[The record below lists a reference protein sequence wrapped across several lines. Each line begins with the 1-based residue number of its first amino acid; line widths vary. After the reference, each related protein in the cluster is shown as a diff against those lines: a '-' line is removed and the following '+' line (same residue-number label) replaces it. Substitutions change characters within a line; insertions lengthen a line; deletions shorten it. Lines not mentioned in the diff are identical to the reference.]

1 MEQNEVKKTKQNTYI
16 GSYNDYSFCYLISP
30 YTSNNARINAYLK
43 EKVDLISDFL
53 NMNRARLKIK
63 SYSINDFSINLV
75 VISGTNTSYIKNLE
89 NALSEITSY
98 MKSIEVP
105 SNDFCPICG
114 ESLKEDEMIVSEI
127 DHLPIIVDKKCVEEI
142 NKIEQLKID
151 EFNLTPNNYGKG
163 ILGALIGCGIGFIV
177 WLIIGVC
184 GFISWWVALLIP
196 FAGSY
201 FYDLLG
207 GKRTSKKIIIVD
219 SISLIAVLL
228 GTFSVYL
235 IIVGQQVSE
244 NHIDMNVFEALIY
257 LLEND
262 KEFLL
267 GFIKDISISL
277 VFGVAEIIALSIVM
291 KKQIGTY
298 FTRKK

>member
-1 MEQNEVKKTKQNTYI
+1 M
-16 GSYNDYSFCYLISP
+16 
-30 YTSNNARINAYLK
+30 
-43 EKVDLISDFL
+43 
-53 NMNRARLKIK
+53 
-63 SYSINDFSINLV
+63 
-75 VISGTNTSYIKNLE
+75 
-89 NALSEITSY
+89 
-98 MKSIEVP
+98 
-105 SNDFCPICG
+105 
-114 ESLKEDEMIVSEI
+114 
-127 DHLPIIVDKKCVEEI
+127 
-142 NKIEQLKID
+142 
-151 EFNLTPNNYGKG
+151 
-163 ILGALIGCGIGFIV
+163 
-177 WLIIGVC
+177 
-184 GFISWWVALLIP
+184 
-196 FAGSY
+196 
-201 FYDLLG
+201 LG

-298 FTRKK
+298 FTRKNKNF